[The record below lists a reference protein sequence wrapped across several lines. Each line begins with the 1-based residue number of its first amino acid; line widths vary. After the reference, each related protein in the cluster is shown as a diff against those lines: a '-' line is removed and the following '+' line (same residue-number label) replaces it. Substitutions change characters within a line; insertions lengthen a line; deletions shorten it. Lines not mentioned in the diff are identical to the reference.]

1 MSLIVNNISQL
12 LCKFYKYKKIYLH
25 EPFLDKKDFSS
36 LKNCF
41 QSRFISTAGAEVRLF
56 ERKISEI
63 TKSKH
68 AIAVLN
74 GTIGL
79 YASLKS
85 INIKQ
90 DDEVIVPAITFV
102 ATANAVSH
110 CGAIP
115 HFVDITLADYGID
128 PIKLDLY
135 LKKIT
140 IIRNNK
146 CFNTKTKKYIKAII
160 PVHIFGNPSQITDI
174 LQVAKKYKLT
184 VIEDATEA
192 LGSYFN
198 NRHVGTFGK
207 IGVFSFNGNKIITT
221 GGGGA
226 IVTNDNKLAKKIRHL
241 CSTAKVSH
249 SYKFIHDQVA
259 YNFKMPAI
267 NASLG
272 CSQILKLKKLIKK
285 KKKLNLQYQK
295 LFSKTQGV
303 KIYKPQKNVNSNYW
317 LQTLILEKKNKNFKD
332 KIILECL
339 KNGIQVR
346 PLWEIIASLKM
357 YKKCPSMNLKNSRF
371 AYNTVISLPSGVKL

>member
-1 MSLIVNNISQL
+1 MSLLVDNIPQL
-12 LCKFYKYKKIYLH
+12 LCKFYKCKKIYLH
-25 EPFLDKKDFSS
+25 EPFLDKKDLSS

-41 QSRFISTAGAEVRLF
+41 QSKFISTAGSEVSHF
-56 ERKISEI
+56 EKKISQI

-68 AIAVLN
+68 VIAVLN

-102 ATANAVSH
+102 ATANAVAH
-110 CGAIP
+110 CGGIP
-115 HFVDITLADYGID
+115 HFVDISLDDYGID

-140 IIRNNK
+140 IIKKNK

-174 LQVAKKYKLT
+174 LKVAKKYKLT

-303 KIYKPQKNVNSNYW
+303 KIYKPQKKVNSNYW
-317 LQTLILEKKNKNFKD
+317 LQTLILEKKTKNFKD